1 MAFQIVSAHQRR
13 GVRIIALLAALCC
26 TAAATPAQGE
36 RRLGRLAFTPCT
48 LVAPGMPINVAAQC
62 VRMQV
67 PENHAQSG
75 GRSISLAI
83 AWIPA
88 EAKAPAPD
96 PVFMLAGGP
105 GQSALESFPTIAP
118 AFREIQRRHHVIL
131 VDQRGTGGS
140 NPLVC
145 RDAKGAKAVTD
156 GSETDVEAAQRFAA
170 ACLRSLDADPR
181 HYTTADAIADLEAVR
196 GALGAT
202 QVNLVGISYGTRV
215 AQEYLR
221 RHPDRIRSV
230 VLDGVVPPQLI
241 LGAEHARNLENAV
254 NAQFARC
261 TADRACTARYGSP
274 RRNLDQLLQDLRKS
288 PRSVAFR
295 DPVSNQVRT
304 DTLTAET
311 VAGVVRL
318 YAYAPNLFAMLPNTL
333 AEASDGHPEMLLA
346 QATMMESLLNE
357 QINHGLQLSVI
368 CAEDEPFL
376 KSDPSDA
383 TTLMGTAFVDFIK
396 AQCAVWPR
404 GDLPADFHQPVRSN
418 KPVLLLSGEFDPVTP
433 PRYGEQVASTLPNAR
448 HLTLRGQGHNVMAAG
463 CAPRLMTQF
472 IDRASVAGLDAKC
485 LDQLIAPPLFTG
497 AYGWE
502 P

>member
-1 MAFQIVSAHQRR
+1 MAPTSSPTDLRR
-13 GVRIIALLAALCC
+13 GICVVALLAGLWG
-26 TAAATPAQGE
+26 AAEPAQAG
-36 RRLGRLAFTPCT
+36 RSLGQLAFAPCT

-62 VRMQV
+62 AQLKV
-67 PENHAQSG
+67 PENRGQPG
-75 GRSISLAI
+75 GRTIGLSI
-83 AWIPA
+83 AWLPA
-88 EAKAPAPD
+88 EAKAPATD
-96 PVFMLAGGP
+96 PVLMLAGGP
-105 GQSALESFPTIAP
+105 GQSALESFPTISP

-145 RDAKGAKAVTD
+145 RDAKGTKAVTD
-156 GSETDVEAAQRFAA
+156 GSDTDLAAAQRFASE
-170 ACLRSLDADPR
+170 CLRGLDADPR
-181 HYTTADAIADLEAVR
+181 YYTTADAIADLEDVR
-196 GALGAT
+196 TAIGAT

-241 LGAEHARNLENAV
+241 LGAEHARNLETAI
-254 NAQFARC
+254 NAQFGRC
-261 TADRACTARYGSP
+261 AADRACTARYGSP

-288 PRSVAFR
+288 PRTVTFR
-295 DPVSNQVRT
+295 DPLSNEVRT
-304 DTLTAET
+304 DTLTAEA

-318 YAYAPNLFAMLPNTL
+318 YAYAPNLFAMLPNSL
-333 AEASDGHPEMLLA
+333 AEASGGHPETLLA

-368 CAEDEPFL
+368 CAEDAPYL
-376 KSDPSDA
+376 NADPADA
-383 TTLMGTAFVDFIK
+383 TTLMGTAFVDFMK

-404 GDLPADFHQPVRSN
+404 GAVRSDFHQPVRSD

-433 PRYGEQVASTLPNAR
+433 PRYGEQVLRTLPNGR
-448 HLTLRGQGHNVMAAG
+448 HLTLRGQGHNVMGAG
-463 CAPRLMTQF
+463 CAPRLMAQF